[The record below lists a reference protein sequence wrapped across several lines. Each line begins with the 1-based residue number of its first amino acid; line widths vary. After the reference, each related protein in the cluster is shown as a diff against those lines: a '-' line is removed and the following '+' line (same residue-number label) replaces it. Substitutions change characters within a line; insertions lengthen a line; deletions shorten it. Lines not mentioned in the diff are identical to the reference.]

1 VTIAEPAI
9 DQDDP
14 EERLRDLHRSGLLA
28 QAWPRLPHLL
38 DALPEARLGWAG
50 QLLGRVDPDEVL
62 GQHPDLPVLTVG
74 ITGHGTLA
82 ALVPSLT
89 AELARHGLL
98 LRRSMGDFGQ
108 YVTDLSTPDSHL
120 HAAGCQLVL
129 CLLDP
134 TVVFDEVPVPWSVE
148 DVEKALEEKLRLIG
162 WLVGRFTEQ
171 SQATLV
177 LNTLPLPRRFSA
189 QLVDHRSRSR
199 LGAAWRAA
207 NATLLHLA
215 EDHPNLVVLD
225 LDPILAEGVA
235 AEDLRLS
242 TYAKAHLAPALL
254 ARYAREIGHLARHL
268 LGRTKKVLALD
279 LDGTLWGGILGDDGP
294 DGVEVSGGYRG
305 DAFQAFQ
312 RAAKQLAA
320 QGVLLAAVSKN
331 DPEPVRAMLADHPD
345 LALRES
351 DFVRVTANWEPK
363 PGNLRDTAEALN
375 VGVDSFV
382 FVDDSP
388 YECGLVRRVLPEVAV
403 LAVNDDPA
411 LHLERLLR
419 DGWFDVRDV
428 TADDRA
434 RPARYRDEVARGN
447 FLRGFE
453 SIEDYL
459 RELGVRVTLAP
470 AAEAEINRIS
480 QVTLRT
486 NQFNLTTQRLQPA
499 DVREYAD
506 DPARRV
512 LAIHSG
518 DRFGDNGLVGAIF
531 TRRVADDVH
540 IDNFLL
546 SCRVFGRG
554 IEQAC
559 LAALLRQARD
569 GGAGAVL
576 GSYRPTAKNSGVK
589 DLYPRYGFRPVP
601 GPAGDAV
608 SFRHDL
614 ATLPAVPGYVLL
626 TELPEGGVL

>member
-1 VTIAEPAI
+1 MPTTEPPSAQGEAE
-9 DQDDP
+9 D
-14 EERLRDLHRSGLLA
+14 RLRHLHRSGVLA
-28 QAWPRLPHLL
+28 QGYPSLPSLL
-38 DALPEARLGWAG
+38 EALPESRLSWAG
-50 QLLGRVDPDEVL
+50 QLIGRVDPDDVL
-62 GQHPDLPVLTVG
+62 KQHPDTPVLTVG

-82 ALVPSLT
+82 ELVPSLT
-89 AELARHGLL
+89 AEFARHGLL
-98 LRRSMGDFGQ
+98 MRRSIGDFGQ
-108 YVTDLSTPDSHL
+108 YVNDLSTPDSHL
-120 HAAGCQLVL
+120 YARGSQLVL

-134 TVVFDEVPVPWSVE
+134 MVVFDEVPVPWSVE

-162 WLVGRFTEQ
+162 WLVGRFAEHR
-171 SQATLV
+171 QATLV

-189 QLVDHRSRSR
+189 QLVDHRSRAR
-199 LGAAWRAA
+199 LGVAWRSA
-207 NATLLHLA
+207 NVALLRLA
-215 EDHPNLVVLD
+215 DQHANLVVLD
-225 LDPILAEGVA
+225 LDPLLAEGVA
-235 AEDLRLS
+235 ADDIRLS
-242 TYAKAHLAPALL
+242 MYAKAHLAPALL

-279 LDGTLWGGILGDDGP
+279 LDGTLWGGVLGEDGP
-294 DGVEVSGGYRG
+294 EGVEVAGGYRG

-331 DPEPVRAMLADHPD
+331 DVEPVRAMLSNHPD
-345 LALRES
+345 LTLREG

-363 PGNLRDTAEALN
+363 PGNLRETAEALN
-375 VGVDSFV
+375 LGVDSFV

-388 YECGLVRRVLPEVAV
+388 YECGMVRRELPEVAV

-428 TADDRA
+428 TVDDRA
-434 RPARYRDEVARGN
+434 RPARYRDEVARGD
-447 FLRGFE
+447 FLRDFD

-470 AAEAEINRIS
+470 AASAEIGRIS
-480 QVTLRT
+480 QITLRT
-486 NQFNLTTQRLQPA
+486 NQFNLTTTRLQPA
-499 DVREYAD
+499 EVRTYAE

-512 LAIHSG
+512 FAIRSS
-518 DRFGDNGLVGAIF
+518 DRFGDNGLVGAMF
-531 TRRVADDVH
+531 TRREADDVQ

-569 GGAGAVL
+569 GGANAVI
-576 GSYRPTAKNSGVK
+576 GSYRPTAKNAGVK
-589 DLYPRYGFRPVP
+589 DLYSRYGFQRVA
-601 GPAGDAV
+601 GPEGDTAW
-608 SFRHDL
+608 FRHDL
-614 ATLPAVPGYVLL
+614 TVLPAVPEYVLL
-626 TELPEGGVL
+626 TETPEDGAL